1 MSEKET
7 CPKCK
12 KQKSGGV
19 GGFVTQFIDICTCDT
34 APPSQEE
41 TIVVCA
47 RCAKRIPTR
56 AGSITQW
63 VFKEGTCSCDRPEPV
78 ERVNDNYHQPVFEGY
93 RSGDDEEVLNLAQ
106 EDFPVE
112 RFAALAELG
121 RGASGI
127 VYLCRDKVLGK
138 KVAVK
143 TLLHLEASQIV
154 SFQDEAR
161 ATARL
166 NHPNIVTVLDFG
178 VTDSGIPYMVMDHVP
193 GISLEQHLQ
202 ESGPLEEGEAARV
215 FSRIARALSYAHKQ
229 KIFHRDLK
237 PSNIILPAEDSPEV
251 RLIDFGIAKVKEESG
266 MLTMYQEKTL
276 AGTPKYMSPDP
287 MRGDVYDARSEI
299 YSLGCVLFEALTGS
313 PPFTGE
319 TPMEIL
325 SKHANNEA
333 PELNLFLESPN
344 ERMDAIVSMCLRKSR
359 DERYQ
364 SMEELA
370 ASLESFSTGTTPID
384 ATIESVFKEVE
395 DDIAGDIESDP
406 ASKNKRTNAKSSKW
420 ITLTAI
426 IAVLGV
432 AAAIVLVPGQIWK
445 SKKNPE
451 HTKKVKLTNVLLIP
465 EPMNKKPTIV
475 MGASGTAAIMGTLQT
490 PSDLAGLVKNKR
502 INELE
507 ISDQTLKG
515 DMLRPLNKTN
525 LKNLVLR
532 YDTLD
537 RGSIASI
544 ASIGSLESLH
554 IGYCELNP
562 SALEAL
568 EDMKNLK
575 GLVIRGVI
583 IDERLLSKLATLDS
597 ITTLDLCDC
606 DFGKIDI
613 LTPLVKLP
621 ALKEF
626 NLSGSKFDN
635 AYLQKLKEFPNLKS
649 FEIGDAPPELAE
661 GLRNSNIDRLTVS
674 RNKDIKED
682 DLLFLAKEKNIKL
695 LIVRDCGN
703 ITQALIKKY
712 NRLNPRCRVVLSHKT
727 DLLMRDHYLR

>member
-143 TLLHLEASQIV
+143 TLLHLEAAQIV
-154 SFQDEAR
+154 SSQDEAR

-178 VTDSGIPYMVMDHVP
+178 VTESGIPYMVMDHVP

-237 PSNIILPAEDSPEV
+237 PSNIILPADDSPEV

-266 MLTMYQEKTL
+266 MLTIYQEKTL

-287 MRGDVYDARSEI
+287 IRGDVYDARSEI

-333 PELNLFLESPN
+333 QELNQFLESPN
-344 ERMDAIVSMCLRKSR
+344 ERMDDIVSMCLRKSR

-395 DDIAGDIESDP
+395 DDIAGYREAAQ
-406 ASKNKRTNAKSSKW
+406 ASQSAGISAERNKW
-420 ITLTAI
+420 LTLTVI
-426 IAVLGV
+426 LAVLGV
-432 AAAIVLVPGQIWK
+432 AAATVLVPGKIWK
-445 SKKNPE
+445 SKKDSAHSKEIQLND
-451 HTKKVKLTNVLLIP
+451 VLLIP
-465 EPMNKKPTIV
+465 EPVNKKPTIV
-475 MGASGTAAIMGTLQT
+475 MGVSGTAAIMGTLQT
-490 PSDLAGLVKNKR
+490 PSDLGGLVKNKR

-507 ISDQTLKG
+507 ISDQNLTG
-515 DMLRPLNKTN
+515 DMLRPLSKTKI
-525 LKNLVLR
+525 KNLILR

-537 RGSIASI
+537 RGSIASV
-544 ASIGSLESLH
+544 ASIESLESVH

-568 EDMKNLK
+568 KDMKNLK
-575 GLVIRGVI
+575 ALVIRGVM
-583 IDERLLSKLATLDS
+583 IDERLFSKISTLDS
-597 ITTLDLCDC
+597 LTTLDLCDC
-606 DFGKIDI
+606 DFGNIDI
-613 LTPLVKLP
+613 FTQLTKLP
-621 ALKEF
+621 ALKEL

-635 AYLQKLKEFPNLKS
+635 AYLAKLKEFPYLKS

-661 GLRNSNIDRLTVS
+661 GLSNPNIDRLTVS
-674 RNKDIKED
+674 RNKDIKEE
-682 DLLFLAKEKNIKL
+682 DLLFLSKLKNIKL
-695 LIVRDCGN
+695 LAVRDCGN
-703 ITQALIKKY
+703 ITPTLIKKY
-712 NRLNPRCRVVLSHKT
+712 NRLNPGCRVILSHKT
-727 DLLMRDHYLR
+727 DLLMKDQFLR